1 MASDLLFAEVFSA
14 TDRILWYQKGN
25 PHQRIAETTIAL
37 DAGLHSTA
45 KLSNGK
51 LSSGKLSNGKLS
63 NGKLSNG
70 KLSNGKRAF
79 VKVPEFPDGL
89 WLDEPIAPNPSA
101 IGDPYFLAS

>member
-25 PHQRIAETTIAL
+25 PHRRIAETTIAL
-37 DAGLHSTA
+37 DASLHSTA
-45 KLSNGK
+45 
-51 LSSGKLSNGKLS
+51 KLS

-79 VKVPEFPDGL
+79 VQVHEFPDGL
-89 WLDEPIAPNPSA
+89 WLDEPIAPNPWA
-101 IGDPYFLAS
+101 IAGPYFLAS